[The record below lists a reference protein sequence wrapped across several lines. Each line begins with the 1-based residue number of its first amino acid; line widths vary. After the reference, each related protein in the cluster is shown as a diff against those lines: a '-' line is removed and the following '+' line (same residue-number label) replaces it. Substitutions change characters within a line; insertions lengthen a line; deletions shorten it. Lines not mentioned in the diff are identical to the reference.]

1 MLKLKVNDIDIEVE
15 EGLTVL
21 QACEQAGVEIPRFC
35 YHEKLSI
42 AGNCRMCLVEM
53 EKSPKPVASCAMPA
67 ADGMVIRTNT
77 EKVEKSRKGVMEF
90 LLANHPLDCPV
101 CDQGGECDL
110 QDQSMFYGI
119 DKSRFKE
126 NKRYVPEKYM
136 GPLIKT
142 QMTRCIHCTRC
153 VRFATEVAGVPE
165 LGAIGRGEDMQITT
179 YLEKAMESEL
189 SANVI
194 DLCPVGA
201 LTSKPYVFEA
211 RPWELKKTETIDVMD
226 AVGSNI
232 RVDTYGWEVKRVL
245 PRINE
250 EINEEW
256 ISDKTRY
263 ACDGLKNQ
271 RLDTPYIKR
280 NKKFEKKINGNEN
293 EDLYPRLKQ
302 LADKIVNDE
311 EISSRSKKTDHES
324 NKVLHEKVRYEI
336 LRRFGYFVTESSEH
350 FAEYVPWFIKQNRDD
365 VIKKYK
371 IPIEEYIDRCKSNIK
386 LWKDLEKDMTPI
398 YDMPLKR
405 SNEYASFIMDGIA
418 NNKEVTINANVMND
432 NLIDNL
438 PSNCCVEVP
447 VIINSKGY
455 KPQKFGKL
463 PEQLAALMRTN
474 INVQILTAEAALTK
488 KREHIYHA
496 AMLDPLT
503 GANLTIDE
511 IYSMTDKM
519 IEAHG
524 NYLPQYN

>member
-1 MLKLKVNDIDIEVE
+1 MIKLTIIGAGSAVFTRRIVTDLLAIEQFKNMEIALQDIDPVRLKASHDVIDVISKKLNISPKVTSHTDRRESLVGADFVQTTIQVGGYEPSTVIDFKIPNEFGLRQTIADTLGIGGIMRGLRTIPVLLDIAKDIMDICPNATWLQYVNPMCSNMIAINTAFPEIKAMGLCHSVQGTAEMLAKDLEENINDIEY
-15 EGLTVL
+15 L
-21 QACEQAGVEIPRFC
+21 C
-35 YHEKLSI
+35 
-42 AGNCRMCLVEM
+42 
-53 EKSPKPVASCAMPA
+53 
-67 ADGMVIRTNT
+67 
-77 EKVEKSRKGVMEF
+77 
-90 LLANHPLDCPV
+90 
-101 CDQGGECDL
+101 GGIIH
-110 QDQSMFYGI
+110 MAFY
-119 DKSRFKE
+119 
-126 NKRYVPEKYM
+126 
-136 GPLIKT
+136 
-142 QMTRCIHCTRC
+142 
-153 VRFATEVAGVPE
+153 
-165 LGAIGRGEDMQITT
+165 
-179 YLEKAMESEL
+179 
-189 SANVI
+189 
-194 DLCPVGA
+194 
-201 LTSKPYVFEA
+201 
-211 RPWELKKTETIDVMD
+211 
-226 AVGSNI
+226 
-232 RVDTYGWEVKRVL
+232 
-245 PRINE
+245 
-250 EINEEW
+250 
-256 ISDKTRY
+256 
-263 ACDGLKNQ
+263 
-271 RLDTPYIKR
+271 
-280 NKKFEKKINGNEN
+280 KKFEKKINGNEN

-418 NNKEVTINANVMND
+418 NNNEVTINANVMND

-511 IYSMTDKM
+511 IYNMTDKM

-524 NYLPQYN
+524 NYLPQYR